1 MGKEGT
7 PMGQPWTAER
17 WLVLLLRLV
26 GGVWLIALVPLL
38 MPRSWI
44 EAGHAWLDLGA
55 FPAAPIAEYLARS
68 VSSLSAFYGGLL
80 VALSLDVRRYAP
92 LIRYQAGAIM
102 TLSACGVVVGKSA
115 GKPPWVVGGGA
126 GTFWACCIPPP
137 VLANRV

>member
-26 GGVWLIALVPLL
+26 GGVCLIALVPLL

-80 VALSLDVRRYAP
+80 VALDRKSTRLNSSHQIISYA
-92 LIRYQAGAIM
+92 GFCFKKKK
-102 TLSACGVVVGKSA
+102 T
-115 GKPPWVVGGGA
+115 
-126 GTFWACCIPPP
+126 
-137 VLANRV
+137 